1 MKLRTKLFLLNI
13 VIIFLFIGNLGYLLS
28 EMNNAANTSK
38 ELQEKDIQ
46 LTLFAAKLKL
56 DTVQVQQWLTDISAT
71 RAAKGY
77 DDGFTEAEKYA
88 NDFRDTIEQLQSLDS
103 ENKEKYSAFLSS
115 FDSYYAMG
123 VKMAQAYIDGGPAE
137 GNKIME
143 SFDSF
148 AEDINAKINENSKI
162 TEDEITKKITLLEQ
176 RTERA
181 EFFSLISII
190 ITTILTLI
198 LPHFM
203 ITPIIKSIQQLKV
216 RSEEYADGDL
226 TQPITVNRKDE
237 VGELANAMT
246 EMQSN
251 LNILIRS
258 VANASTNVME
268 HSQNLMDSSNE
279 VMEGSVQIAS
289 TMQELSGGADSQANS
304 ANELAEK
311 MGFFKGLIK
320 KSSENGSEAIKSSN
334 EVLLMTKDGSEEMD
348 TSLDNMKKINV
359 IVKDTVEKVV
369 GLDHQTKA
377 ISKLVQ
383 VIREIADQT
392 NLLSLNAAIE
402 AARAGEHG
410 KGFAVV
416 ADEVRKLSDQVST
429 SIIDITNIVENIQ
442 SESNDV
448 VQTLERSFKEVEN
461 STKQI
466 ETTGQ
471 KFFEIEQYMNNMAS
485 QMNSIGSH
493 LSQINEASNE
503 MSQYIEN
510 VASITEESAAAVEE
524 VSASVQQ
531 SSVSVEGINHSANQL
546 SKLANEL
553 NKQITKFQLS
563 N

>member
-13 VIIFLFIGNLGYLLS
+13 VIIFLFIGNLVYLLA

-46 LTLFAAKLKL
+46 LTLFAARLKL

-71 RAAKGY
+71 RAAEGY

-103 ENKEKYSAFLSS
+103 ENKDKYLAFLSS
-115 FDSYYAMG
+115 FESYYDMG
-123 VKMAQAYIDGGPAE
+123 VKMAQAYIDGGPTE

-148 AEDINAKINENSKI
+148 AEDINAKINENSII
-162 TEDEITKKITLLEQ
+162 TEDAITKKITLLEQ

-181 EFFSLISII
+181 EFFSLISVI
-190 ITTILTLI
+190 ITTILTLF
-198 LPHFM
+198 LPYFM

-216 RSEEYADGDL
+216 RSEEYAKGDL
-226 TQPITVNRKDE
+226 TQPINVNRKDE
-237 VGELANAMT
+237 VGELASAMT

-311 MGFFKGLIK
+311 MSYFKGLIK

-359 IVKDTVEKVV
+359 IVKETVEKVI

>member
-13 VIIFLFIGNLGYLLS
+13 VIIFLFVGNLVYLLA

-46 LTLFAAKLKL
+46 LTLFAARLKL

-71 RAAKGY
+71 RAAEGY

-103 ENKEKYSAFLSS
+103 ENKDKYLAFLAS
-115 FDSYYAMG
+115 FDSYYDMG
-123 VKMAQAYIDGGPAE
+123 VKMAQAYIDGGPVE

-143 SFDSF
+143 SFDSY

-181 EFFSLISII
+181 EFFSLISVI
-190 ITTILTLI
+190 ITTILTLF
-198 LPHFM
+198 LPYFM

-216 RSEEYADGDL
+216 RSEEYANGDL

-237 VGELANAMT
+237 VGELASAMT

-258 VANASTNVME
+258 VANASKNVME
-268 HSQNLMDSSNE
+268 HSQKLMDSSNE

-311 MGFFKGLIK
+311 MSYFKGLIK
-320 KSSENGSEAIKSSN
+320 KSSENGSEAVKSSN
-334 EVLLMTKDGSEEMD
+334 EVLLMTKDGSKEMD

-359 IVKDTVEKVV
+359 MVKETVEKVI
-369 GLDHQTKA
+369 GLDNQTKS

-429 SIIDITNIVENIQ
+429 SIVDITNIVENIQ

-448 VQTLERSFKEVEN
+448 VQTLERSFNEVEN

-503 MSQYIEN
+503 VSQYIEN

-531 SSVSVEGINHSANQL
+531 SSVSVEGINNSANQL
-546 SKLANEL
+546 SKLANGL
-553 NKQITKFQLS
+553 NDQITKFKLS

>member
-181 EFFSLISII
+181 EFFSLISVI

-226 TQPITVNRKDE
+226 TQPINVNRKDE
-237 VGELANAMT
+237 VGELASAMT

-279 VMEGSVQIAS
+279 VMEGSVQIAL

-311 MGFFKGLIK
+311 MSFFKGLIK

-359 IVKDTVEKVV
+359 IVKETVEKVI

>member
-13 VIIFLFIGNLGYLLS
+13 VIIFLFIGNLAYLLA

-46 LTLFAAKLKL
+46 LTLFAARLKL

-71 RAAKGY
+71 RAAEGY

-88 NDFRDTIEQLQSLDS
+88 DDFRDTIEQLQSLDS
-103 ENKEKYSAFLSS
+103 ENKDKYLAFLSS
-115 FDSYYAMG
+115 FESYYDMG
-123 VKMAQAYIDGGPAE
+123 VKMAQAYIDGGPTE
-137 GNKIME
+137 GNKIMVN
-143 SFDSF
+143 FDSF
-148 AEDINAKINENSKI
+148 AEDINTKINENSKI
-162 TEDEITKKITLLEQ
+162 TEDAITKKITLLEQ
-176 RTERA
+176 RTEKA
-181 EFFSLISII
+181 EFFSLISVL
-190 ITTILTLI
+190 ITTILTLF
-198 LPHFM
+198 LTYFM
-203 ITPIIKSIQQLKV
+203 ITPIIKSIQQLKA
-216 RSEEYADGDL
+216 RSEEYANGDL
-226 TQPITVNRKDE
+226 TQPINVNRKDE
-237 VGELANAMT
+237 VGDLASAMT

-251 LNILIRS
+251 LNNLIRS

-268 HSQNLMDSSNE
+268 HGQNLMNSSNE

-289 TMQELSGGADSQANS
+289 TMQELSSGADSQANS

-311 MGFFKGLIK
+311 MSYFKELIK
-320 KSSENGSEAIKSSN
+320 KSSENGSEAVKSSN

-348 TSLDNMKKINV
+348 RSLDNMKKINV
-359 IVKDTVEKVV
+359 IVKETVDKVI
-369 GLDHQTKA
+369 GLDNQTKA

-448 VQTLERSFKEVEN
+448 VQTLERSFKEVED

-485 QMNSIGSH
+485 QMNSIGHH

-510 VASITEESAAAVEE
+510 VASITEESAAGVEE

-553 NKQITKFQLS
+553 NEQITKFKLS

>member
-13 VIIFLFIGNLGYLLS
+13 VIIFLFIGNLVYLLT

-46 LTLFAAKLKL
+46 LTLFAARLKL

-71 RAAKGY
+71 RAAEGY

-103 ENKEKYSAFLSS
+103 ENKDKYLAFLSS
-115 FDSYYAMG
+115 FESYYYMG
-123 VKMAQAYIDGGPAE
+123 VKMAQAYIEGGPTE

-148 AEDINAKINENSKI
+148 AEDINAKINENSII
-162 TEDEITKKITLLEQ
+162 TEDAITKKITLLEQ

-181 EFFSLISII
+181 EFFSLISVI
-190 ITTILTLI
+190 ITTILTLF
-198 LPHFM
+198 LPYFM

-216 RSEEYADGDL
+216 RSEEYAKGDL
-226 TQPITVNRKDE
+226 TQPINVNRKDE
-237 VGELANAMT
+237 VGELASAMT

-311 MGFFKGLIK
+311 MSFFKGLIK

-359 IVKDTVEKVV
+359 IVKETVEKVV

-448 VQTLERSFKEVEN
+448 VQTLERSFKEVED

>member
-13 VIIFLFIGNLGYLLS
+13 VIIFLFIGNLVYLLA

-46 LTLFAAKLKL
+46 LTLFAARLKL

-71 RAAKGY
+71 RAAEGY

-88 NDFRDTIEQLQSLDS
+88 NDFRDTIEQLQSLDR
-103 ENKEKYSAFLSS
+103 ENKDKYLAFLSS
-115 FDSYYAMG
+115 FESYYDMG
-123 VKMAQAYIDGGPAE
+123 VKMAQAYIDGGPTE

-148 AEDINAKINENSKI
+148 AEDINAKINENSII
-162 TEDEITKKITLLEQ
+162 TEDAITKKITLLEQ

-181 EFFSLISII
+181 EFFSLISVL
-190 ITTILTLI
+190 ITTILTLF
-198 LPHFM
+198 LPYFG

-216 RSEEYADGDL
+216 RSEEYANGDL
-226 TQPITVNRKDE
+226 TQPINVNRKDE
-237 VGELANAMT
+237 VGELASAMT

-311 MGFFKGLIK
+311 MSYFKELIK

-359 IVKDTVEKVV
+359 IVKETVEKVI
-369 GLDHQTKA
+369 GLDNQTKA

-402 AARAGEHG
+402 AARAGENG

-448 VQTLERSFKEVEN
+448 VQTLERSFKEVED

-531 SSVSVEGINHSANQL
+531 SSVSVEGINNSANQL
-546 SKLANEL
+546 SELANGL
-553 NKQITKFQLS
+553 NDQITKFKLS